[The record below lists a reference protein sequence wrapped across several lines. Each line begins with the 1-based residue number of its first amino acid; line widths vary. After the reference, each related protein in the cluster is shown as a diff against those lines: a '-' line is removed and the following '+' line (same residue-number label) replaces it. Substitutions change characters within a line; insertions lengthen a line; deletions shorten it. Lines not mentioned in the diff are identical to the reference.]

1 MNEIVHG
8 GRLDEAV
15 KQFGG
20 PRDAWVDLSTGINPH
35 TYPVP
40 EISAAAWADL
50 PDEAATDR
58 AADAARAAYG
68 ADALA
73 GVSLAAGSQ
82 MHIQVLPYLFKPQPI
97 AIVGFTYQEHGV
109 CWRRAGH
116 EVYVTD
122 GLGSA
127 EATARI
133 VIVVNPNNPD
143 GRVFDRSDLVSLA
156 RRLGAKGGMLIVDE
170 SFADVSP
177 HSSVAE
183 EAGRDGLFV
192 MRSLGKFFGLAGV
205 RLGVGLGS
213 QALISR
219 LNERLGPW
227 PVSGAALE
235 IATDCLSNTAWH
247 RKMLK
252 KLNNEREKLEEVLIA
267 NGHEIVGGTALF
279 VLSRHGGATELWQ
292 HLAQAKILTRSFPG
306 KPDWL
311 RFGLPAGRAALNK
324 LNRTLA
330 DFYKMD

>member
-8 GRLDEAV
+8 GRLDEAAE
-15 KQFGG
+15 QFGG
-20 PRDAWVDLSTGINPH
+20 ARDAWIDLSTGINPH
-35 TYPVP
+35 SYPVP
-40 EISAAAWADL
+40 EISPAAWANL
-50 PDEAATDR
+50 PDIEAER
-58 AADAARAAYG
+58 AAANAARTAYG
-68 ADALA
+68 ADELT
-73 GVSLAAGSQ
+73 GVSLAPGSQ
-82 MHIQVLPYLFKPQPI
+82 MHIQLLPYLFKPQPI

-143 GRVFDRSDLVSLA
+143 GRVFDRSELIGLA

-177 HSSVAE
+177 HSSVAD

-192 MRSLGKFFGLAGV
+192 MRSLGKFYGLAGV
-205 RLGVGLGS
+205 RLGFGLGS
-213 QALISR
+213 PALISR
-219 LNERLGPW
+219 LDDRLGPW

-235 IATDCLSNTAWH
+235 IATDCLSNSAWH
-247 RKMLK
+247 RKTLK

-279 VLSRHGGATELWQ
+279 VLVRHGGAQDLWQ
-292 HLAQAKILTRSFPG
+292 HLAKARILTRSFPG

-311 RFGLPAGRAALNK
+311 RFGLPPGRAALNK
-324 LNRTLA
+324 LNKALA
-330 DFYKMD
+330 SFYNLD